1 VESTITQNGALYAL
15 QHGAPKKYR
24 RLRPKRVGGDPF
36 RALPTLITSLDWF
49 RMGPI
54 PADKAQSREVTL
66 EELRGLHFAHPFDQ
80 VAGLLSPQL

>member
-1 VESTITQNGALYAL
+1 
-15 QHGAPKKYR
+15 
-24 RLRPKRVGGDPF
+24 
-36 RALPTLITSLDWF
+36 
-49 RMGPI
+49 MGPI